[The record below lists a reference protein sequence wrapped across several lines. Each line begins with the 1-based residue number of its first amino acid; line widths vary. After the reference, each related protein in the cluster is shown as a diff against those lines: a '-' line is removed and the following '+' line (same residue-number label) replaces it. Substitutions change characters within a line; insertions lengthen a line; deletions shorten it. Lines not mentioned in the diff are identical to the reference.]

1 MQGPELT
8 SDSELPTRE
17 AVLALMSDR
26 IGQWRLDEI
35 EERLLRSGWSAHHHL
50 FGLRE
55 GIELAVSRL
64 LGSGELERVRPG
76 VVRYAGS
83 GGTAPADATS
93 QAA

>member
-1 MQGPELT
+1 MQGPGFIRHCEP
-8 SDSELPTRE
+8 STRE

-35 EERLLRSGWSAHHHL
+35 EERLLRSGWSARHYL
-50 FGLRE
+50 FGSRE

-83 GGTAPADATS
+83 GDMARADATS